1 MVKRVNIK
9 AQVAIKTVTPPIYG
23 TLSNVRMTTSDILKC
38 LCKRA
43 IVEEILSD
51 GRVIRLG
58 MKNYYI
64 DNEAIYVK
72 KTPVE
77 EKTVEKAEEPVV
89 IDNDT
94 PSNIVSEVDLEDAA
108 DAIPEVVSEPNI
120 VDEAENNAVLYEYNE
135 EESTVEEEVADEVE
149 ESEEEEATEEVEEE
163 VVAEQQQ
170 TTNTQ
175 NNNNYNHSKKEK
187 KHR

>member
-23 TLSNVRMTTSDILKC
+23 TLNNVRMTTSDILKC

-77 EKTVEKAEEPVV
+77 EKPVEQVEEPVA
-89 IDNDT
+89 IDNDA

-108 DAIPEVVSEPNI
+108 DALPEVVSEPNI
-120 VDEAENNAVLYEYNE
+120 VDEAENNAVLHEYNE
-135 EESTVEEEVADEVE
+135 EECTVEEVVDEVE
-149 ESEEEEATEEVEEE
+149 ESEEEEAAEEVEEE
-163 VVAEQQQ
+163 VVAEQQ
-170 TTNTQ
+170 TPTNTQ
-175 NNNNYNHSKKEK
+175 NNNNYNHNKKKK

>member
-77 EKTVEKAEEPVV
+77 EKPVEKAEEPVV
-89 IDNDT
+89 IDNGA

-108 DAIPEVVSEPNI
+108 DALPEVVSEPNI
-120 VDEAENNAVLYEYNE
+120 VDEAENNTVLHEYNE
-135 EESTVEEEVADEVE
+135 EESTVEEVADEVE

-163 VVAEQQQ
+163 VVAEQQ
-170 TTNTQ
+170 TPTNTQ
-175 NNNNYNHSKKEK
+175 NNNNYNHNRKKK